1 MPCSSTTTGVGSTS
15 ARSTAARR
23 SSQAAPPLEE
33 QHGLPM
39 RGLVA
44 GLRLAEVPA
53 LAWEARDVDTWD
65 DLTELRER
73 LGG

>member
-1 MPCSSTTTGVGSTS
+1 M
-15 ARSTAARR
+15 RS
-23 SSQAAPPLEE
+23 
-33 QHGLPM
+33 
-39 RGLVA
+39 LVA

>member
-1 MPCSSTTTGVGSTS
+1 MDEDGRRQYLC
-15 ARSTAARR
+15 ALYRSEALTE
-23 SSQAAPPLEE
+23 AAPPLEE

-39 RGLVA
+39 RSLVA

-53 LAWEARDVDTWD
+53 LAWEARDVDTWA